1 MIIEG
6 LPRELNE
13 LIDTYTDKRVAVH
26 YTQLWFRC
34 FRVVKATHLWE
45 EGEFFLGRY
54 LVTFHTTVRNHS
66 WPNGLVKGRQIE
78 TGLQLILVEA
88 HYRVYLPYTYRRGLG
103 WQNL

>member
-26 YTQLWFRC
+26 YKQLWFRC
-34 FRVVKATHLWE
+34 FRVVPSVHLSDQQ
-45 EGEFFLGRY
+45 FFLGRH
-54 LVTFHTTVRNHS
+54 LITFHTTVRNHS
-66 WPNGLVKGRQIE
+66 WPDGLVKGPQIE

-88 HYRVYLPYTYRRGLG
+88 HYRVGLG
-103 WQNL
+103 WQNS